1 MLTMQYRIAVI
12 AFPLVSLATEL
23 DCAATTETISNTV
36 IMVSGGA
43 LDLFTF
49 MQAKSEAGLG
59 KH

>member
-1 MLTMQYRIAVI
+1 MHAMQYRIAII

-23 DCAATTETISNTV
+23 DCAATTVTIRNTV

-49 MQAKSEAGLG
+49 M
-59 KH
+59 

>member
-1 MLTMQYRIAVI
+1 MHAMQYKIAII

-23 DCAATTETISNTV
+23 ECAATTVTIRNTV

-49 MQAKSEAGLG
+49 M
-59 KH
+59 

>member
-1 MLTMQYRIAVI
+1 MHALQYRIAII

-23 DCAATTETISNTV
+23 DCAATTVTIRNTV

-49 MQAKSEAGLG
+49 MQAKPEAGLG
-59 KH
+59 KR